1 MLRSPSRTLA
11 LKNQCTSIQYL
22 AEWSRPCT
30 AARLWQGRGRDG
42 VAPRIVPACWPVLLR
57 LAERL
62 DSSPEA
68 SVFVTEQSV
77 SGKNQGFPG
86 PEPGCI
92 VTEQIVDVTK
102 QCCVIKNECR
112 SATKPHCLLKKQYG
126 LEPMSC
132 CNFKK
137 QYDFKP
143 KQCVAGVAGAT
154 SLMESDFHA
163 TKQINFAANQCC
175 NFKKQG
181 CSAINQCV
189 TVTDRIVFT
198 TEKSVGVTRITR
210 AVRKLSVSVAK
221 KSINDAL
228 PVISETE

>member
-1 MLRSPSRTLA
+1 M
-11 LKNQCTSIQYL
+11 
-22 AEWSRPCT
+22 
-30 AARLWQGRGRDG
+30 
-42 VAPRIVPACWPVLLR
+42 
-57 LAERL
+57 
-62 DSSPEA
+62 
-68 SVFVTEQSV
+68 
-77 SGKNQGFPG
+77 
-86 PEPGCI
+86 
-92 VTEQIVDVTK
+92 TEQIVYVTK
-102 QCCVIKNECR
+102 QCCLIKNECR
-112 SATKPHCLLKKQYG
+112 SVAKPHCLLKKQCG

-228 PVISETE
+228 PVISETELTLLGSMFVCPEPNLSRIFRLRRECQRHRESCTLIHWPHNTALQTDERREDGSG

>member
-1 MLRSPSRTLA
+1 
-11 LKNQCTSIQYL
+11 
-22 AEWSRPCT
+22 
-30 AARLWQGRGRDG
+30 
-42 VAPRIVPACWPVLLR
+42 
-57 LAERL
+57 
-62 DSSPEA
+62 
-68 SVFVTEQSV
+68 
-77 SGKNQGFPG
+77 
-86 PEPGCI
+86 
-92 VTEQIVDVTK
+92 
-102 QCCVIKNECR
+102 
-112 SATKPHCLLKKQYG
+112 
-126 LEPMSC
+126 MSC

-137 QYDFKP
+137 QHDFKP
-143 KQCVAGVAGAT
+143 KQCVAGAGSAT

-228 PVISETE
+228 PPISETELTLLGSMFVRPEPNLSWRQTEVGAGCQSSLP